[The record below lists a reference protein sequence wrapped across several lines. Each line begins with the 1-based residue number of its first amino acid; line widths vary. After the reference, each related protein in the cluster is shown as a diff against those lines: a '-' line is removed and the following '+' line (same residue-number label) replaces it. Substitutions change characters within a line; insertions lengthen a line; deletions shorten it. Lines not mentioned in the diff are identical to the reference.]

1 MGKVFSRNARR
12 QSTMGD
18 GLVFWEYPDPVVWW
32 HLILWGCVVAFG
44 SFCIGATGA
53 GGIISVP
60 ATLLLPGM
68 TGPAAIGT
76 SQLGFFPLAVT
87 KAVIWHQAGKIP
99 WKRSLPLAAAGLP
112 CGLVGQLVVSVMPKG
127 VLGIIVSVF
136 CIFAGTKAMQMG
148 VKSVREEQPV
158 VAEAAGDG
166 ECGDT
171 TSDPSRVPNPIF
183 VEQPQAG
190 SNVMQVKADTQSP
203 TVPELKKDDETVKQ
217 EDETMKQEELHGG
230 AKKDPRFGDALEVV
244 AEETTDDGAGT
255 DWGETRLFLVVGGV
269 VAFCA
274 SISGSGAPLVFFP
287 LMLIL
292 RPEMPMHVLI
302 GLSVPYSLSL
312 LVGTIIGAFLFNT
325 VDMALALIMGCITA
339 SFVAIGSMIGLRLN
353 NGQLRI
359 ALGIVLLICSI
370 VLIVKIAIID
380 KDFT

>member
-1 MGKVFSRNARR
+1 
-12 QSTMGD
+12 
-18 GLVFWEYPDPVVWW
+18 
-32 HLILWGCVVAFG
+32 
-44 SFCIGATGA
+44 
-53 GGIISVP
+53 
-60 ATLLLPGM
+60 
-68 TGPAAIGT
+68 
-76 SQLGFFPLAVT
+76 
-87 KAVIWHQAGKIP
+87 
-99 WKRSLPLAAAGLP
+99 
-112 CGLVGQLVVSVMPKG
+112 MPKG

-166 ECGDT
+166 ECGGT

-183 VEQPQAG
+183 VQQPQEG

-203 TVPELKKDDETVKQ
+203 TVPELKK
-217 EDETMKQEELHGG
+217 EDETMKQEDETVKQEELHGE
-230 AKKDPRFGDALEVV
+230 AKKDSRFGDALEVV

>member
-1 MGKVFSRNARR
+1 
-12 QSTMGD
+12 
-18 GLVFWEYPDPVVWW
+18 
-32 HLILWGCVVAFG
+32 
-44 SFCIGATGA
+44 
-53 GGIISVP
+53 
-60 ATLLLPGM
+60 
-68 TGPAAIGT
+68 
-76 SQLGFFPLAVT
+76 
-87 KAVIWHQAGKIP
+87 
-99 WKRSLPLAAAGLP
+99 
-112 CGLVGQLVVSVMPKG
+112 
-127 VLGIIVSVF
+127 
-136 CIFAGTKAMQMG
+136 MQMG

-158 VAEAAGDG
+158 VTEAAGDG
-166 ECGDT
+166 ECGGT
-171 TSDPSRVPNPIF
+171 TRDPSRVPNPIF
-183 VEQPQAG
+183 VQQPQEG

-203 TVPELKKDDETVKQ
+203 TVPELKKEDETVKQ
-217 EDETMKQEELHGG
+217 EELHGE
-230 AKKDPRFGDALEVV
+230 AKKDSRFGDALEVV

-339 SFVAIGSMIGLRLN
+339 SFVAIGSMISLRLN